1 MSKFSSFK
9 ESQLLFENWRGYSG
23 ASDAPIQ
30 EQEFV
35 MNMTPDEKAQEM
47 LKILTSMN
55 EEDPEA
61 FNKAFQALGAVSSG
75 EGSV

>member
-23 ASDAPIQ
+23 A
-30 EQEFV
+30 FG
-35 MNMTPDEKAQEM
+35 MNMTPDQKAQEM

>member
-30 EQEFV
+30 EQEFG
-35 MNMTPDEKAQEM
+35 MNMTPDQKAQEM

-55 EEDPEA
+55 EEAEA

-75 EGSV
+75 EG

>member
-30 EQEFV
+30 EQEYDSRSESTRNAENSNFY
-35 MNMTPDEKAQEM
+35 E
-47 LKILTSMN
+47 
-55 EEDPEA
+55 
-61 FNKAFQALGAVSSG
+61 
-75 EGSV
+75 